1 MPNFLLNKLTAKNS
15 LTPATRTASTW
26 MNPGGEIKQ
35 KLPKWHAALF
45 GPEIPAGVGDRGE
58 RQMDEPFMGPQ
69 PAELLLIS
77 HLALD
82 ASRISHDL
90 LELQPS
96 QAFGIKSCSP
106 ADQLVGPVS

>member
-1 MPNFLLNKLTAKNS
+1 
-15 LTPATRTASTW
+15 
-26 MNPGGEIKQ
+26 
-35 KLPKWHAALF
+35 
-45 GPEIPAGVGDRGE
+45 
-58 RQMDEPFMGPQ
+58 MDEPFMGPQ